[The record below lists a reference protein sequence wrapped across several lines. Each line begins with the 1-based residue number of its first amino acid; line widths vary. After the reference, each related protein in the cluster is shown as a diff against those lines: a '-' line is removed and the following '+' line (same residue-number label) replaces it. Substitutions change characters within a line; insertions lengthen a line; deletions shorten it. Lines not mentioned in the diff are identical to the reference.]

1 MPKAK
6 PAPISPV
13 VIVDD
18 REPDHMAGVL
28 QSYGVQPV
36 VSRLKYGDYMCYPHG
51 LTMLIE
57 LKSVSDLLGS
67 MRSKRLVAQAHGIA
81 ETADLAFIMVRGRYT
96 EGGGVVT
103 YQAPGHPQADSDG
116 WVRSGWN
123 WDSFQAIKADIMLLG
138 VDFIDCP
145 NENDAAREI
154 VRLVTTLGKDEHK
167 WLKQRTRPEVLTLDK
182 AYENAVWS
190 LAAFDG
196 IGPDTAE
203 AMLRKCGSV
212 ADVIYAATHYGSITQ
227 KDNNDAW
234 EDYLGD
240 QAKEFAKDIDGLG
253 PKRAQRFIEEVTQ
266 QWPSSA

>member
-1 MPKAK
+1 MPGTKT
-6 PAPISPV
+6 APISPV

-18 REPDHMAGVL
+18 REPDHMPGLL
-28 QSYGVQPV
+28 QSYGVQAV
-36 VSRLKYGDYMCYPHG
+36 VSRMKFGDYGFYPHG
-51 LTMLIE
+51 LTGLIE

-67 MRSKRLVAQAHGIA
+67 MRSKRLVAQAHGLA

-96 EGGGVVT
+96 ERGGVVT

-154 VRLVTTLGKDEHK
+154 VRLVTTLSKDEHK
-167 WLKQRTRPEVLTLDK
+167 WLKQRTRPEVLTLDT
-182 AYENAVWS
+182 AYKNAVWS

-196 IGPDTAE
+196 IGPETAE
-203 AMLRKCGSV
+203 AMLKACGSV
-212 ADVIYAATHYGSITQ
+212 VGIMALACRDDDPGPIQATA
-227 KDNNDAW
+227 K
-234 EDYLGD
+234 YL
-240 QAKEFAKDIDGLG
+240 ASMVEGLG

-266 QWPSSA
+266 QWGTTND

>member
-1 MPKAK
+1 
-6 PAPISPV
+6 
-13 VIVDD
+13 
-18 REPDHMAGVL
+18 
-28 QSYGVQPV
+28 
-36 VSRLKYGDYMCYPHG
+36 
-51 LTMLIE
+51 MLIE

-96 EGGGVVT
+96 EAGGVVT

-123 WDSFQAIKADIMLLG
+123 WDAFQAIKTDITLLG

-154 VRLVTTLGKDEHK
+154 VRLVTTLSKDEHK

-203 AMLRKCGSV
+203 AMLKAYGSV
-212 ADVIYAATHYGSITQ
+212 AAIVNVAYVYSASHGYVES
-227 KDNNDAW
+227 
-234 EDYLGD
+234 
-240 QAKEFAKDIDGLG
+240 AKQMARKVDGLG

-266 QWPSSA
+266 QWSTTNELGEAHGLLVKP

>member
-18 REPDHMAGVL
+18 REPDHMAGLL
-28 QSYGVQPV
+28 QSYGLQPV
-36 VSRLKYGDYMCYPHG
+36 VSRLKYGDYQAFPHG

-96 EGGGVVT
+96 ERGGVVL
-103 YQAPGHPQADSDG
+103 YQSPGHPSSDTDG

-154 VRLVTTLGKDEHK
+154 VRLVTTLSKDEHK
-167 WLKQRTRPEVLTLDK
+167 WLKQRTRPEVLTLDT
-182 AYENAVWS
+182 AYKNAVWA

-203 AMLRKCGSV
+203 AMLKAYGSV
-212 ADVIYAATHYGSITQ
+212 AGIIVQG
-227 KDNNDAW
+227 NL
-234 EDYLGD
+234 LG
-240 QAKEFAKDIDGLG
+240 AKDFALKVEGLG